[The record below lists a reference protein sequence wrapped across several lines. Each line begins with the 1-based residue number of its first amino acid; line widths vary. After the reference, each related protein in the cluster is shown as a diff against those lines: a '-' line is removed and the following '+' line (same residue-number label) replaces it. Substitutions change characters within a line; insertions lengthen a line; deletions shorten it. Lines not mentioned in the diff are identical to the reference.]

1 MLFST
6 AVFVLGLAQ
15 LTASANLLKRWDNLA
30 EKHAW
35 VDIPK
40 GWSYKATAPVDY
52 VFNLKIALKQHRFN
66 ELIDNLMEI
75 SDPTH
80 IRSIESF
87 VFLEGLKPN
96 FNSQICRTSHQG
108 RGQRIYCP
116 SPRFSADR

>member
-1 MLFST
+1 MLFAT
-6 AVFVLGLAQ
+6 ATLVTVLGLAQ
-15 LTASANLLKRWDNLA
+15 LTASTNLLKRWDNLA

-40 GWSYKATAPVDY
+40 GWSYKATPPADY

-80 IRSIESF
+80 IRSIEF
-87 VFLEGLKPN
+87 CIFLK
-96 FNSQICRTSHQG
+96 
-108 RGQRIYCP
+108 
-116 SPRFSADR
+116 D